1 MERESCVTLKQ
12 RADFPPAGDAPFA
25 GELAQGRLQEKDG
38 DPAAHE
44 EDDVGD
50 EERSLMRTKG
60 ERKSSIIF
68 LHHICSQLT
77 VSATQ
82 SRFSVITSYSKVSIS
97 EEAYLLRFCS
107 TGRETSTR
115 CPAR

>member
-12 RADFPPAGDAPFA
+12 WADFPPAGDAPFA

-50 EERSLMRTKG
+50 EERSLMRTKQ

-68 LHHICSQLT
+68 LHRICSQLT
-77 VSATQ
+77 FSATQ
-82 SRFSVITSYSKVSIS
+82 SRFLVITFYSKVSIS

>member
-1 MERESCVTLKQ
+1 MERERCVTLKQ

-44 EDDVGD
+44 EDDIGD
-50 EERSLMRTKG
+50 EERSLMHTKG
-60 ERKSSIIF
+60 EHKSSIIF
-68 LHHICSQLT
+68 LHRICSQLT
-77 VSATQ
+77 FSATQ
-82 SRFSVITSYSKVSIS
+82 SRFFMITFYSKASTS

-107 TGRETSTR
+107 TSRETSTR